1 MIGSYYGKANR
12 HIQLVDVACNGTEF
26 NIGACNSVLLNPEE
40 IARYNRSHVAG
51 VNCRP
56 VNDTPSESP
65 TPLVSCELLPSSG
78 AQDSQSCHWLC
89 SSIVLVIVAV
99 ILIVS
104 VAINIR

>member
-1 MIGSYYGKANR
+1 M
-12 HIQLVDVACNGTEF
+12 VDVACNGTEF
-26 NIGACNSVLLNPEE
+26 NIGACDSVLLSPEE

-56 VNDTPSESP
+56 VNETPSESP
-65 TPLVSCELLPSSG
+65 TPLASCELPSAG
-78 AQDSQSCHWLC
+78 AQDPESCHWFC

-99 ILIVS
+99 IIIVS